1 LKETRKAADVNATV
15 LNALKVEKVDKT
27 VSGSGGNSGNYT
39 MRESQEPYN
48 IAVNDPEIVES
59 QNLEGVKPGDTVSQ
73 GKSAKVEMG
82 EKKLKDSI
90 QKNRKSKDNAKTKVT
105 PKKVKA
111 NRDRTTSVTKGNKES
126 ITNHSIIVLRRCF
139 KARGHQRE

>member
-1 LKETRKAADVNATV
+1 LKVVRKAADVNATV
-15 LNALKVEKVDKT
+15 LNALTVEKVDKT
-27 VSGSGGNSGNYT
+27 VSGSGGKSGNDT

-59 QNLEGVKPGDTVSQ
+59 QNLERVKSGHDVSQ

-90 QKNRKSKDNAKTKVT
+90 QKNKKSKD
-105 PKKVKA
+105 
-111 NRDRTTSVTKGNKES
+111 
-126 ITNHSIIVLRRCF
+126 
-139 KARGHQRE
+139 